1 MPGAG
6 QKEYWKGT
14 AIMRIF
20 KTKRFTRLSDKA
32 GITDADLAAAAG
44 EVNRG
49 EYEAD
54 LGGGVFKKRIA
65 RSGAGKSGGYRVILF
80 FRKDDRLF
88 FSYVFSKSDRGNISK
103 SELKD
108 FKDLAKIYLEYTE
121 EQLKTRIESG
131 LFKEIGP

>member
-1 MPGAG
+1 
-6 QKEYWKGT
+6 
-14 AIMRIF
+14 MRIF

-32 GITDADLAAAAG
+32 GITDAALAAAAG

-88 FSYVFSKSDRGNISK
+88 FSYVFTKSDRGNISK

-121 EQLKTRIESG
+121 EQLKARTESG
-131 LFKEIGP
+131 LFKEIGT